1 MAIKKIMDKNSN
13 EALGIARCGARLL
26 SKIEEG
32 RIVKCR
38 KCGCGHLVH
47 FTTNGNLVFTDVDRK
62 YLFEKENDDEQ

>member
-1 MAIKKIMDKNSN
+1 M
-13 EALGIARCGARLL
+13 

-47 FTTNGNLVFTDVDRK
+47 FTTNGNLIFTDVDRK
-62 YLFEKENDDEQ
+62 YLFEKENNDEQ

>member
-1 MAIKKIMDKNSN
+1 MAIKKIMDKNSKDRN
-13 EALGIARCGARLL
+13 RCIRCGTRLL

-47 FTTNGNLVFTDVDRK
+47 FTTNGNLIFTDVDHK
-62 YLFEKENDDEQ
+62 YLFEKENNDEQ

>member
-1 MAIKKIMDKNSN
+1 MAIKKIMDKNSKDRN
-13 EALGIARCGARLL
+13 RCIRCGARLL
-26 SKIEEG
+26 PKIEEG

-47 FTTNGNLVFTDVDRK
+47 FTANGNLIFTDVDHK